1 MLLIFIILIFAA
13 VMGAMLYLK
22 KKKDEKKRKAKAARK
37 AAAAE
42 AAAEAKEEEEAAEEA
57 RKQKAAADEKR
68 ALLKKQQDERI
79 ARAKREEEKKNA
91 RDAEKRRMFRED
103 QRRKEAEKRRQEEEK
118 RRMFRE
124 DQRRKEA
131 EKRRQDEERR
141 RKQEERARR
150 IKYEAEMKRQKARQ
164 EAEQRKYEAEMK
176 RQQEAQRAQAE
187 RQEREAER
195 QRQEEIRR
203 EKEAERRRQ
212 QEEAQRKQQEEAQRK
227 QEAERKRVAAQG
239 GGISTNGRCGPSHGK
254 TRCPGAACCSS
265 AGWCGGRKG
274 KRSAWCAWGP
284 YTRARGHWSGKYDG
298 SGAAHVH
305 VVKVAKAVASGTG
318 RERSTRPN
326 HWGGGNSIFLDR
338 HNVDCGNK
346 ALQGFH
352 LRRPRNNQ
360 INYKYQCGGAT
371 TSAGINKN
379 SGTNHW
385 GGGHTLYLDR
395 HRVDCGPNPLHQ
407 FKLVRPHGSAIRY
420 NYKCGNRRHSG
431 RCRRANTGFNQA
443 HRMSIYLDRHKVR
456 CHNDEV
462 LKKFKLNRQ
471 PGTGWPGRM
480 RYDYECCKI

>member
-79 ARAKREEEKKNA
+79 AQAKREEEEKNA
-91 RDAEKRRMFRED
+91 RD
-103 QRRKEAEKRRQEEEK
+103 AEKRRQEEEK

-131 EKRRQDEERR
+131 ERRRQDEERR
-141 RKQEERARR
+141 IKQEERARR

-203 EKEAERRRQ
+203 EKEAERRRQQ

-352 LRRPRNNQ
+352 LRRPRSNQ

-371 TSAGINKN
+371 TGASIHKN

-471 PGTGWPGRM
+471 PGTGWPGKM

>member
-352 LRRPRNNQ
+352 LRRPRSNQ

-371 TSAGINKN
+371 TGASIHKN

-471 PGTGWPGRM
+471 PGTGWPGKM